1 MRVERVKTTK
11 SRNTSEVLKV
21 DDIKCLL
28 LPDNEKTVEL
38 LDEIY
43 KVIERMNPN
52 IKDLTAFT
60 ELLTELKQEVSVE
73 QFKNGFSLG
82 VRTVL
87 EENEEVP
94 NIQA

>member
-1 MRVERVKTTK
+1 MQ
-11 SRNTSEVLKV
+11 
-21 DDIKCLL
+21 DIQCLL
-28 LPDNEKTVEL
+28 IPDNEKTVEL
-38 LDEIY
+38 LNEIY
-43 KVIERMNPN
+43 KVIERMNPDL
-52 IKDLTAFT
+52 KDLTAFT

>member
-1 MRVERVKTTK
+1 MQ
-11 SRNTSEVLKV
+11 
-21 DDIKCLL
+21 DIQCLL
-28 LPDNEKTVEL
+28 IPDNEKTVEL

-43 KVIERMNPN
+43 KVIERMNPEL
-52 IKDLTAFT
+52 KDLTAFT

-82 VRTVL
+82 IRTVL

>member
-1 MRVERVKTTK
+1 M
-11 SRNTSEVLKV
+11 
-21 DDIKCLL
+21 DDIKYLL
-28 LPDNEKTVEL
+28 IPDNEKTVEL

>member
-1 MRVERVKTTK
+1 M
-11 SRNTSEVLKV
+11 

-28 LPDNEKTVEL
+28 IPDNEKTVEL

-43 KVIERMNPN
+43 KVIERKNPN

-82 VRTVL
+82 IRTVL

>member
-1 MRVERVKTTK
+1 M
-11 SRNTSEVLKV
+11 
-21 DDIKCLL
+21 DDIKYLL
-28 LPDNEKTVEL
+28 IPDNEKTVEL

-43 KVIERMNPN
+43 KVIERMNPG

>member
-1 MRVERVKTTK
+1 M
-11 SRNTSEVLKV
+11 

-28 LPDNEKTVEL
+28 IPDNEKTVEL

-73 QFKNGFSLG
+73 QYKFIFFVFKF
-82 VRTVL
+82 
-87 EENEEVP
+87 
-94 NIQA
+94 

>member
-11 SRNTSEVLKV
+11 NRNTSEVLKV

>member
-1 MRVERVKTTK
+1 MQ
-11 SRNTSEVLKV
+11 
-21 DDIKCLL
+21 DIQCLL
-28 LPDNEKTVEL
+28 LPDNEKTIEL

-43 KVIERMNPN
+43 KVIERMNPEL
-52 IKDLTAFT
+52 KDLTAFT

>member
-1 MRVERVKTTK
+1 MQ
-11 SRNTSEVLKV
+11 
-21 DDIKCLL
+21 DIQCLL
-28 LPDNEKTVEL
+28 IPDNEKTVEL

-43 KVIERMNPN
+43 KVIERMNPDL
-52 IKDLTAFT
+52 KDLTAFT

>member
-1 MRVERVKTTK
+1 M
-11 SRNTSEVLKV
+11 LKV
-21 DDIKCLL
+21 QDLQCLL
-28 LPDNEKTVEL
+28 IPDNEKTVEL

-43 KVIERMNPN
+43 KVIERMNPEL
-52 IKDLTAFT
+52 KDLTAFT

>member
-1 MRVERVKTTK
+1 M
-11 SRNTSEVLKV
+11 LKV
-21 DDIKCLL
+21 QDIQCLL

-43 KVIERMNPN
+43 KVIERMNPEL
-52 IKDLTAFT
+52 KDLTAFT

>member
-1 MRVERVKTTK
+1 MQ
-11 SRNTSEVLKV
+11 
-21 DDIKCLL
+21 DIQCLL
-28 LPDNEKTVEL
+28 IPDNEKTVEL

-43 KVIERMNPN
+43 KVIERMNPD

-82 VRTVL
+82 IRTVL
-87 EENEEVP
+87 EEHEEVP

>member
-1 MRVERVKTTK
+1 MQ
-11 SRNTSEVLKV
+11 
-21 DDIKCLL
+21 DIQCLL

-43 KVIERMNPN
+43 KVIERMNPEL
-52 IKDLTAFT
+52 KDLTAFT

-87 EENEEVP
+87 EENEEAP

>member
-1 MRVERVKTTK
+1 M
-11 SRNTSEVLKV
+11 LKV
-21 DDIKCLL
+21 EDIKCLL
-28 LPDNEKTVEL
+28 IPDNEKTVEL

-43 KVIERMNPN
+43 KVIERMNPE

>member
-1 MRVERVKTTK
+1 M
-11 SRNTSEVLKV
+11 

-28 LPDNEKTVEL
+28 IPDNEKTVEL

-73 QFKNGFSLG
+73 KFKNGFSLG
-82 VRTVL
+82 IRTVL

>member
-1 MRVERVKTTK
+1 M
-11 SRNTSEVLKV
+11 

-28 LPDNEKTVEL
+28 IPDNEKTVDL
-38 LDEIY
+38 LNEIY
-43 KVIERMNPN
+43 KVIERMNPEL
-52 IKDLTAFT
+52 KDLTAFT

-73 QFKNGFSLG
+73 QFRNGFSLG
-82 VRTVL
+82 IRTVL

>member
-1 MRVERVKTTK
+1 M
-11 SRNTSEVLKV
+11 

-28 LPDNEKTVEL
+28 IPDKEKTVEL

-82 VRTVL
+82 IRTVL

>member
-1 MRVERVKTTK
+1 M
-11 SRNTSEVLKV
+11 

-28 LPDNEKTVEL
+28 IPDNEKTVAL

-43 KVIERMNPN
+43 KVIERMNPD

-82 VRTVL
+82 IRTVL

>member
-1 MRVERVKTTK
+1 
-11 SRNTSEVLKV
+11 VLKV
-21 DDIKCLL
+21 EDIKCLL
-28 LPDNEKTVEL
+28 IPDNEKTVEL

-43 KVIERMNPN
+43 KVIERMNPE

-82 VRTVL
+82 IRTVL

>member
-1 MRVERVKTTK
+1 M
-11 SRNTSEVLKV
+11 

-28 LPDNEKTVEL
+28 IPDNEKTVEL
-38 LDEIY
+38 LNEIY
-43 KVIERMNPN
+43 KVIERMNPE
-52 IKDLTAFT
+52 IKDLTVFT

-82 VRTVL
+82 IRTVL